1 MYGETDAIIAFVRTL
16 FDSEPSELLCR
27 HVLLALLIAAVA
39 LLASCGERAADSA
52 TGERPLRLAGPPAVV
67 SFPLM
72 RMAETGITLDG
83 RQVPAQFQTWHG
95 ADQLRV
101 LLARGDIDFS
111 AAPTHVPALLANRGE
126 PVRLLN
132 VSVWGMLWLISRD
145 PHMRGFGDLRQRDL
159 LMPYRRDMG
168 AITLQALLDAQGLV
182 ANQDVRLIPTRDAND
197 AVSLMLAGRGQQ
209 ALLPEP
215 TASLLLWRAARS
227 GGAPLYRVQS
237 LEAAWAQQ
245 FPQAPELPQ
254 AGVMAAGP
262 HADNT
267 RLGAAIVQAYAQ
279 AARWCKAQAHA
290 CAQLAQRY
298 LPELPLP
305 ALESAIRV
313 TRLDGVPARQARL
326 PLEALY
332 RRILAQQPE
341 AIGAALPAEEFYG
354 P

>member
-1 MYGETDAIIAFVRTL
+1 MRTL
-16 FDSEPSELLCR
+16 FEFEPSELLCR
-27 HVLLALLIAAVA
+27 HALLALLIAAGA
-39 LLASCGERAADSA
+39 LLASCGEPAADNHTRARSI
-52 TGERPLRLAGPPAVV
+52 RLAGPPAVV

-72 RMAETGITLDG
+72 RMAETGFSVEG
-83 RQVPAQFQTWHG
+83 RHVGAKFQTWHG

-101 LLARGDIDFS
+101 LLARGEIDFS

-145 PHMRGFGDLRQRDL
+145 PHMRGFSDLRQRDL

-215 TASLLLWRAARS
+215 TASLLLWRNAQS
-227 GGAPLYRVQS
+227 GYAPLFRVQS

-254 AGVMAAGP
+254 AGVMAAGLQ
-262 HADNT
+262 ADSA
-267 RLGAAIVQAYAQ
+267 RLDTAIVEAYAQ
-279 AARWCKAQAHA
+279 AARWCKLQAHA
-290 CAQLAQRY
+290 CAKLAQRY

-313 TRLDGVPARQARL
+313 TRLDGVPARQAR
-326 PLEALY
+326 PQLEALY

-341 AIGAALPAEEFYG
+341 AIGAALPADGYYG